1 MLPAEKLELAIYR
14 HVKALDPPVN
24 VNVTQ
29 LSQITGEKDYGR
41 IVERLIDLDGN
52 IKLAKYSGGQIHP
65 RSNFDDKTFFYN
77 GSFFV
82 EIAPAGRKYF
92 EVLEQRA
99 TTESEMGP
107 RKMSNGETP
116 LMRPEKAIGILK
128 SMVQNAALLSGEPFG
143 SDKRKEWTD
152 TARGVLA
159 RSFAQGD
166 PILGSFSASRAI
178 AFNMNSSNEELRRI
192 ANDNIASQTAVLR
205 SAIEQLGWE
214 IEEPTEPEKTMS
226 SSPQTQPQLAIFISH
241 SSKDRKLA
249 EALTDLLKGA
259 LGLMSHD
266 IRCSSVD
273 GHRLPVGV
281 DTQSKLR
288 QEVTAARAVVGLV
301 TPSSLSSSY
310 VMFELGARWGAEL
323 FLAPL
328 LAGVRARELT
338 GPLGLLNALSA
349 SNEAELHQF
358 LEDIAT
364 KLGLSV
370 QPVAGYLRY
379 VSRVRE
385 AVDLTTTVPSSVTA
399 VKQKFRVE
407 ISVDGTPPEQRI
419 KLTAN
424 HPIEVMKIEYM
435 LSSEATI
442 ESENVSQHGDSV
454 EIPVNDALLMKLWN
468 TPRSDRNF
476 HDNSGPAKIGIV
488 ISVEGDYQQY
498 ILPVQ
503 MSAPIVGN
511 TTHLKL
517 TGSKTFY

>member
-1 MLPAEKLELAIYR
+1 
-14 HVKALDPPVN
+14 
-24 VNVTQ
+24 
-29 LSQITGEKDYGR
+29 
-41 IVERLIDLDGN
+41 
-52 IKLAKYSGGQIHP
+52 
-65 RSNFDDKTFFYN
+65 
-77 GSFFV
+77 
-82 EIAPAGRKYF
+82 
-92 EVLEQRA
+92 
-99 TTESEMGP
+99 
-107 RKMSNGETP
+107 
-116 LMRPEKAIGILK
+116 
-128 SMVQNAALLSGEPFG
+128 
-143 SDKRKEWTD
+143 
-152 TARGVLA
+152 
-159 RSFAQGD
+159 
-166 PILGSFSASRAI
+166 
-178 AFNMNSSNEELRRI
+178 MNSSNEELRRI